1 MDEEYLKMFFDEAEE
16 YIQSLNED
24 ILTLE
29 QEPDN
34 KEVINSIFRAAH
46 SLKGMA
52 ATMGFDS
59 LTNLTHKMENALD
72 LIRNDELY
80 LDTELIDALFYGIDL
95 INELVE
101 DIKRGGE
108 EETNVDDY
116 VKKLNEMIESHR
128 GAPVSGDKISAGS
141 SSGEELTDKGTEE
154 LEISLD
160 KDDRKEIF
168 EHSSSGDQILQ
179 IEVKFDEDSMLR
191 SVRAYMVLKKA
202 EELGYLVKSEPDRM
216 AIEDDDVE
224 IEDELYLLIIS
235 SLGTEEI
242 KEEILDIIEIVEANI
257 TAIDLN
263 FDEFTEDDKDKTRD
277 SSGDSS
283 DSKIEVSPTVRVDI
297 DKLDKLMNMVGELL
311 INKTQME
318 DLNIDNDVYKDIIQQ
333 LDRVTMELHHVVMQI
348 RMVPIGGIFNRFPR
362 LVRDLSRDLDKEVDL
377 NIEGADTELDRS
389 IIDELADPLVHIIRN
404 AVDHGIEKPDVREEK
419 GKPRT
424 GQINLSA
431 YQKGSEIVIEIEDDG
446 RGLDPDEIAGQA
458 VEKGLVSSEEV
469 ETLSEM
475 EKLDFIFSPGFSTS
489 DEASE
494 VSGRGVGMD
503 VVKRVVESLDGQ
515 VSLESEPDQGTLITI
530 SLPLT
535 LAITQALM
543 VKIDR
548 ETFAI
553 PLDAISETLT
563 IDPAE
568 IKTVRGQDVIVPR
581 DTTIP
586 VTEAARQLNINIDY
600 DRYKEWEEIPVV
612 TVNTG
617 NRVVGLII
625 DEFLNQQ
632 EIVVKSLG
640 EYLGNVE
647 NISGATIIGDGDVA
661 LILDVRD
668 IA

>member
-80 LDTELIDALFYGIDL
+80 LDTELIDALFDGIDL

>member
-16 YIQSLNED
+16 YIQNLNDD

-29 QEPDN
+29 QEPEN
-34 KEVINSIFRAAH
+34 KDVINSIFRAAH

-52 ATMGFDS
+52 ATMGFDR

-72 LIRNDELY
+72 MIRNDKIY
-80 LDTELIDALFYGIDL
+80 LDTEMIDVLFDGIDL

-101 DIKRGGE
+101 DIKRSGE
-108 EETNVDDY
+108 ERTEVDKY
-116 VKKLNEMIESHR
+116 VEKLNARIESHT
-128 GAPVSGDKISAGS
+128 GSAETVSGPAE
-141 SSGEELTDKGTEE
+141 GEEAAQEQAQD
-154 LEISLD
+154 
-160 KDDRKEIF
+160 
-168 EHSSSGDQILQ
+168 LQ
-179 IEVKFDEDSMLR
+179 IEITAEDKEEIAEHGGGADNVWQLEVKFTPESMLK
-191 SVRAYMVLKKA
+191 SVRAYMVLKKV
-202 EELGYLVKSEPDRM
+202 EELGYLVKSDPDRL
-216 AIEDDDVE
+216 AIEDDEVE
-224 IEDELYLLIIS
+224 IGEKLILVIIS
-235 SLGTEEI
+235 SLAQEEI
-242 KEEILDIIEIVEANI
+242 KEEIEDIIDIESVQVTSLTLDLDVKEEAGQ
-257 TAIDLN
+257 
-263 FDEFTEDDKDKTRD
+263 DKAKKKSSKDTD
-277 SSGDSS
+277 SE
-283 DSKIEVSPTVRVDI
+283 IEVSPTVRVDI
-297 DKLDKLMNMVGELL
+297 EKLDKLMNMVGELL

-318 DLNIDNDVYKDIIQQ
+318 DLDIDNDIYKDIIQQ
-333 LDRVTMELHHVVMQI
+333 LDRVTMELHHIVMQI

-362 LVRDLSRDLDKEVDL
+362 LVRDLSRDLEKEVDL

-404 AVDHGIEKPDVREEK
+404 AVDHGIEKPEAREEK

-424 GQINLSA
+424 GQIDLSA

-446 RGLDPDEIAGQA
+446 RGLDAEEIAEKA
-458 VEKGLVSSEEV
+458 VDRGLTTEEEV
-469 ETLSEM
+469 ENMSKA
-475 EKLDFIFSPGFSTS
+475 EKLDFIFSPGFSTTE
-489 DEASE
+489 EASE

-503 VVKRVVESLDGQ
+503 VVKRVVESLDGM
-515 VSLESEPDQGTLITI
+515 VDISSEIDKGTNITI

-563 IDPAE
+563 ISPEE
-568 IKTVRGQDVIVPR
+568 IKTVKGQEVIVPR
-581 DTTIP
+581 DKTIP
-586 VTEAARQLNINIDY
+586 ITEAARQLNIDIDY
-600 DRYKEWEEIPVV
+600 ERYKDWEEIPVV

-617 NRVVGLII
+617 GQVVGLII
-625 DEFLNQQ
+625 DEFQTQQ

-661 LILDVRD
+661 LILDVRN